1 MSSGGNG
8 LTGVLD
14 TLIDES
20 SDEQIKVDKIL
31 QTLNHRGFGPLLIA
45 PALLAILPT
54 GAIPGVPAICGVFIF
69 AMSLQIFI
77 GYRQPWLPKS
87 LKHISFKATKAQKK
101 IERLKPYTQKIDR
114 YTHRRLKFLAE
125 NEISKRFIALATML
139 LGLAMIFV
147 GFIPMFPAL
156 LALPV
161 LLFALGLSVHDGI
174 LLLLG
179 YISMSAFL
187 CVMLWVL
194 DSADYF

>member
-1 MSSGGNG
+1 M
-8 LTGVLD
+8 
-14 TLIDES
+14 
-20 SDEQIKVDKIL
+20 
-31 QTLNHRGFGPLLIA
+31 
-45 PALLAILPT
+45 
-54 GAIPGVPAICGVFIF
+54 
-69 AMSLQIFI
+69 
-77 GYRQPWLPKS
+77 
-87 LKHISFKATKAQKK
+87 
-101 IERLKPYTQKIDR
+101 KPYTQKIDR